1 MSFESVWNTVPVIL
15 FSNKKLGCIL
25 TSMFKTDFQC
35 DPTNENLSFD
45 LNRIPSGPENYPD
58 SNQVL
63 ASYINWFL
71 SFLSNA
77 LWKSFYPIT
86 EAKRN
91 TNSKK
96 ENQIRDLTLNQQFEE
111 LERPL
116 IGLHSGSARY
126 TTISLTTWP
135 TVFLEVRP
143 VTVASTSLLLPGAAE
158 YGALKVTEKK
168 LFRSLRTV
176 MEVRRRRAT
185 YFRRSLTF
193 MSNRSVF
200 PVL

>member
-1 MSFESVWNTVPVIL
+1 MRHYERKSVIW
-15 FSNKKLGCIL
+15 
-25 TSMFKTDFQC
+25 FKQ
-35 DPTNENLSFD
+35 DPIRPWELPWFKSS
-45 LNRIPSGPENYPD
+45 PSI
-58 SNQVL
+58 
-63 ASYINWFL
+63 YINWFL
-71 SFLSNA
+71 SVLSNA

-96 ENQIRDLTLNQQFEE
+96 ENQIRDLTLNQQE

-116 IGLHSGSARY
+116 TGLHSCSARY

-143 VTVASTSLLLPGAAE
+143 VTVASTSLLLPRAAE
-158 YGALKVTEKK
+158 YGALKATEKK
-168 LFRSLRTV
+168 LFRPLRTV